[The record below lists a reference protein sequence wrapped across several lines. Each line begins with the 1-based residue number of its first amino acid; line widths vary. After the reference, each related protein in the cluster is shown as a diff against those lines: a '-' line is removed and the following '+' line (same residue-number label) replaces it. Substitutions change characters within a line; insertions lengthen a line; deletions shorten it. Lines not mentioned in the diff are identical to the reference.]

1 MITIFCFSRPSVTKC
16 IVLNTI
22 LTFSTLKT
30 LCLTSWISCDG
41 TNLKHWNYL
50 TASMVELFL
59 KKVARTLAE
68 KSSIFTLSNLGQDE
82 ISNSN

>member
-1 MITIFCFSRPSVTKC
+1 MTILCFFRHSVTKC

-30 LCLTSWISCDG
+30 LRLISWILCDG
-41 TNLKHWNYL
+41 TNLIHWNYL
-50 TASMVELFL
+50 TSSTVELFL

-68 KSSIFTLSNLGQDE
+68 KSSIFTSDNLGQDE